1 MKGHITKAYRNY
13 TNKTDPPQKMS
24 TSQKTATSKPTSNL
38 VKLMQT
44 LPANDVEENIDSN
57 SHEDS
62 SSFYIHKINPINP
75 LCAKLGIQDSIIKF
89 EIDNG
94 LGITLISEREYCMH
108 FQNLPLTGK
117 NIKVRTYANEPLKLL
132 GKLITNV
139 FYENKTY
146 NRLPLYIIKESRV
159 SLLGPNWMALL
170 PLCRKISSGNY
181 KYIIRIKK
189 K

>member
-1 MKGHITKAYRNY
+1 MKGHITKAYRTY

-38 VKLMQT
+38 VKQMQT

-117 NIKVRTYANEPLKLL
+117 NIKVRTYA
-132 GKLITNV
+132 TNH
-139 FYENKTY
+139 
-146 NRLPLYIIKESRV
+146 
-159 SLLGPNWMALL
+159 
-170 PLCRKISSGNY
+170 SSY
-181 KYIIRIKK
+181 
-189 K
+189 